1 MFRVPTTSSIPH
13 PLPGAQVGLIE
24 SGEWGAPTPQPTPV
38 HWKWAIEARR
48 HQNFVEQVRPPPVTP
63 NNSGLLVLF
72 TTDTFRRVTPP
83 LKGGK
88 WMHVDVNRMA
98 NEEDGA
104 TFSGQMVFLVVL
116 AFGACVSCILPRAN
130 PHLPVTFASPE
141 VGAVDVKESNTLNE
155 LYEIRAL

>member
-63 NNSGLLVLF
+63 N
-72 TTDTFRRVTPP
+72 
-83 LKGGK
+83 K
-88 WMHVDVNRMA
+88 
-98 NEEDGA
+98 
-104 TFSGQMVFLVVL
+104 MVFLVVL